1 MTNWL
6 NLPKLNSVPI
16 QREFLM
22 SKARFIVVPAGRRSG
37 KSEVAFRRMAR
48 ALLQQHPTLDHPKY
62 LWGLPTEDQARN
74 TIWGKLKSTF
84 AKLERIG
91 VVRYSG
97 LNVEIQTGK
106 RPDGTPTSSILLV
119 RGMQNPFRVEGE
131 GYSGIVLDEM
141 SDQPPSA
148 YDRSVLPA
156 IMDIRTR
163 GWVILIGVPKRQGV
177 GASKFKKICD
187 DWQKE
192 SLTDP
197 RYLHLHWTSDLVLL
211 PEDLEIARKQL
222 DPKTFREQFFA
233 SWETASG
240 LVYYAFSRGENVFTD
255 ARYSPDLPLMVGS
268 DFNVNPMSWVI
279 AQRHGQELFIIDE
292 ISLKD
297 TNTAETLNVLYERYR
312 NHTGGFVFYGDAAG
326 RQRHTCAA
334 VSDYVQI
341 MNDKRFAD
349 EITGR
354 VNIRYLRSN
363 PAVADRAASV
373 NAMLRNAAG
382 ERRLKIASR
391 CVELIKD
398 FEFITYR
405 ENSREMDKSDPKRTH
420 MSDAL
425 GYLVHR
431 EFPMLPDKSKSKSS
445 ISMGVF

>member
-1 MTNWL
+1 MNWL
-6 NLPKLNSVPI
+6 NLPPIEPIDI

-22 SKARFIVVPAGRRSG
+22 SKARFICADCGRRSG
-37 KSEVAFRRMAR
+37 KTEIAFRRMLR
-48 ALLQQHPTLDHPKY
+48 ACLKQHPTLDHPKY

-74 TIWGKLKSTF
+74 TFWGKLQGV
-84 AKLERIG
+84 LERLHRIG
-91 VVRYSG
+91 LVRYSG
-97 LNVEIQTGK
+97 LNMEIQTGK
-106 RPDGTPTSSILLV
+106 RADGTPTSSILLV
-119 RGMQNPFRVEGE
+119 RGMMNPFRVEGE
-131 GYSGIVLDEM
+131 GYCGVVLDEM
-141 SDQPPSA
+141 SDMPPSA
-148 YDRSVLPA
+148 YDRSVFPA
-156 IMDIRTR
+156 IMDRR
-163 GWVILIGVPKRQGV
+163 CNGWCILIGVPKRSGI
-177 GASKFKKICD
+177 GAAFFRKKCEE
-187 DWQKE
+187 WE
-192 SLTDP
+192 ADP
-197 RYLHLHWTSDLVLL
+197 SPAYARFHWTSDLVL
-211 PEDLEIARKQL
+211 PPATIAESRKQL
-222 DPKTFREQFFA
+222 DEKTFREQFFA

-391 CVELIKD
+391 CVELIQD